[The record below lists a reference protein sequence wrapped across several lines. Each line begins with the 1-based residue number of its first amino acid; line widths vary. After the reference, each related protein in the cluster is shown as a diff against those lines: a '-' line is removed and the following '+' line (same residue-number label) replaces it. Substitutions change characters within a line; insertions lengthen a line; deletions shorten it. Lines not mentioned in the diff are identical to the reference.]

1 MTTRTGTTT
10 TPATTPATTA
20 TPTDPGTLGG
30 ERADLLES
38 LRKHRFF
45 LTLTVRGLS
54 DEQARLR
61 PTASEL
67 CLGGIVKH
75 VTQAERNWV
84 RFIEQGPDAV
94 PDHTSSE
101 VFAEWLDGHT
111 MRDDETLAG
120 ILEGYEAMARGT
132 DELVATVDLD
142 ASQPLPAAP
151 WFEPGARW
159 SARRVLLHIMA
170 ETAQHAGHADIIRET
185 IDGQKSMG

>member
-1 MTTRTGTTT
+1 MTTT
-10 TPATTPATTA
+10 TSTTA
-20 TPTDPGTLGG
+20 PTTLTG

-45 LTLTVRGLS
+45 LTVPARGLT
-54 DEQARLR
+54 DDQARLR

-67 CLGGIVKH
+67 CIGGIIKH

-94 PDHTSSE
+94 PDHTAPD
-101 VFAEWLDGHT
+101 VLAEWLDGHS

-120 ILEGYEAMARGT
+120 ILEAFEAMARHT

-142 ASQPLPAAP
+142 ASQPLPPAP

-159 SARRVLLHIMA
+159 SARRVFLHVIA
-170 ETAQHAGHADIIRET
+170 ETAQHAGHADILRET